1 VYIFSCPTRIHFGQG
16 SATLAAGELAALGAA
31 KPLIVTGSGHTAR
44 SPGLLALEAS
54 LAERD
59 IAFVHFAGAMA
70 DPSVEAVAEGSALYR
85 RESCDSII
93 GLGGGSP
100 LDCAKGIGAEV
111 AEGRPIADFIGTGRI
126 VGAALPPLIA
136 IPTTAGTGSEA
147 TGAAVFTLEREGRRV
162 KQGIASL
169 RLFPAVS
176 LVDPD
181 LQTALPP
188 SLTAWTGMDAL
199 THAVEAYVS
208 KGANPFS
215 DLLCLEAVRLIGR
228 HLAAACEDGSDIE
241 ARSGMALAATLAG
254 IGLSQAGLGMVHGYA
269 HALGALCGLGHG
281 LANAIMLP
289 RVMEACVPDAAE
301 RLAAIG
307 AALDPQAAEESAG
320 RDPGGRLDR
329 ARKAVGSIAAL
340 AARVGVPESL
350 RVAGVP
356 ESALGAVLADAKAY
370 KRRPQSP
377 RAFTDEELGDILRK
391 AWEGGA

>member
-1 VYIFSCPTRIHFGQG
+1 MYIFSCPTRIHFGRG
-16 SATLAAGELAALGAA
+16 SAALAAGELAALGAA

-44 SPGLLALEAS
+44 SPGFQALKES
-54 LAERD
+54 LAERGM
-59 IAFVHFAGAMA
+59 AFVHFAGAMS
-70 DPSVEAVAEGSALYR
+70 DPSVEAVAEGTALYR
-85 RESCDSII
+85 QESCDSII

-100 LDCAKGIGAEV
+100 LDCAKGIGAEA

-136 IPTTAGTGSEA
+136 MPTTAGTGSEA
-147 TGAAVFTLEREGRRV
+147 TGAAVFTLERNGRRM
-162 KQGIASL
+162 KQGIASP

-208 KGANPFS
+208 KAANPVS
-215 DLLCLEAVRLIGR
+215 DILCLEAARLIGM

-281 LANAIMLP
+281 LANAIMLG
-289 RVMEACVPDAAE
+289 RVMEACVPDAAAK
-301 RLAAIG
+301 LAALGEALG
-307 AALDPQAAEESAG
+307 AGLGPDKDRGDP
-320 RDPGGRLDR
+320 RDRLER
-329 ARKAVGSIAAL
+329 ARGAVRSIAAL

-356 ESALGAVLADAKAY
+356 ESALDSVLADAKTY

-377 RAFTDEELGDILRK
+377 RAFTDEELGTILRK